1 MSRRQPFLHEL
12 LVCVQA
18 PQLILCGR
26 DGQLAADGVN
36 GIYLADR
43 RIVSRSVISLSGSA
57 LTPIGSQLIGAGET
71 RSIAAARDLGDDG
84 DDPTVILQRTRSLSG
99 SAISETIAVST
110 HAREEVSTE
119 VTLWL
124 ASDLADIATV
134 KAGMAGPPLTPQ
146 AGGDGL
152 SWTATDGTTVSAVA
166 KPRPDRIDATSGMLL
181 WSVRLSRGE
190 QATITVR
197 YAVADDPTP
206 QIALGVETSALSMPV
221 ISAPDGRLGRFV
233 EQSVADLRGLEM
245 ADASAPGDHFL
256 AAGAPWYLTLFG
268 RDSLIAARMALPLG
282 TGIAAG
288 TLRAL
293 ARRQGTKVDDD
304 SAEEPGKILHE
315 LRRSATDHGDGSR
328 AGHALVLPPVYYGT
342 VDATALW
349 VMLLHDAWRWGMP
362 TDDVRALLPTMQ
374 RALVWMREYGTGE
387 HGFISYLDKSGHG
400 LANQGWKDSGDAVQ
414 FRGGQLAEAPLA
426 LSEVQAYAHAAAV
439 NGATLLEAF
448 GLDGADEWRNWAAT
462 LAQAFRSSF
471 WVSDPDGDYPA
482 IALDARGVAV
492 DAVASNVG
500 HLLGTGLLNSDEAAL
515 VVARLSS
522 TELSSGFGLR
532 TMASTAAGFNSLS
545 YHCGSVWTHDTAIA
559 ITGLGSADR
568 DGVPGAAAAATDL
581 IAGLLRVADEF
592 EYRMPELH
600 SGQAHSPGLR
610 AIAYPASCRPQAWS
624 AASAIAIV
632 STVLGLAP
640 DAPNRA
646 LTVRPIRPYPVGS
659 FGIEGLRLAGEN
671 FSVRLP
677 ADASSPTVA
686 APVGFSVLTQ

>member
-26 DGQLAADGVN
+26 DGQLEADGVS

-43 RIVSRSVISLSGSA
+43 RIVSRSVMSLSGGA
-57 LTPIGSQLIGAGET
+57 LTPIGSQFIGAGET
-71 RSIAAARDLGDDG
+71 RSISVARDLGDDG
-84 DDPTVILQRTRSLSG
+84 DDSTVTVQRTRSATG
-99 SAISETIAVST
+99 SAVSETIAVTSR
-110 HAREEVSTE
+110 ARTEVATE
-119 VTLWL
+119 VTLRL
-124 ASDLADIATV
+124 AADLADIAAV
-134 KAGMAGPPLTPQ
+134 KAGVAGPPLAPRVS
-146 AGGDGL
+146 GDGL
-152 SWTATDGTTVSAVA
+152 SWTAPDGTTVSAA
-166 KPRPDRIDATSGMLL
+166 AEPRPDRIDAASGLLL
-181 WSVRLSRGE
+181 WSVRLNRGE
-190 QATITVR
+190 QAAITVW
-197 YAVADDPTP
+197 YTVTDDPTP
-206 QIALGVETSALSMPV
+206 QIALGVTASALAMPV
-221 ISAPDGRLGRFV
+221 VSGPDCRLGRFV

-245 ADASAPGDHFL
+245 ADATAPGDHFL

-293 ARRQGTKVDDD
+293 ARRQGTKVDAD

-315 LRRSATDHGDGSR
+315 LRRSVTDHGDGSR

-362 TDDVRALLPTMQ
+362 TEEVRALLPTMQ
-374 RALVWMREYGTGE
+374 RALVWLREYGAGE
-387 HGFISYLDKSGHG
+387 HGFISYLDESGHG

-414 FRGGQLAEAPLA
+414 FRAGQLAEAPLA

-439 NGATLLEAF
+439 NGAAVLEAF
-448 GLDGADEWRNWAAT
+448 GLDGADEWRDWAAT

-471 WVSDPDGDYPA
+471 WISDPDGDYPA
-482 IALDARGVAV
+482 IALDARGVPV
-492 DAVASNVG
+492 DAVASNMG
-500 HLLGTGLLNSDEAAL
+500 HLLGTGLLNRDETAL

-522 TELSSGFGLR
+522 AALSSGLGLR
-532 TMASTAAGFNSLS
+532 TMASTAAGFNPLS
-545 YHCGSVWTHDTAIA
+545 YHCGSVWTHDTAMA
-559 ITGLGSADR
+559 ITGLGSAYR
-568 DGVPGAAAAATDL
+568 DGVPGAAEAATDL
-581 IAGLLRVADEF
+581 IGGLLRVADDF

-600 SGQAHSPGLR
+600 SGQAYHPGLR

-632 STVLGLAP
+632 STVLGLEP

-646 LTVRPIRPYPVGS
+646 LTVRPIRPYPVGA
-659 FGIEGLRLAGEN
+659 FGIEGLRLDGEN
-671 FSVRLP
+671 FNVRLP

-686 APVGFSVLTQ
+686 APVGFSVLAQ